1 MTLEVR
7 LLSAFVR
14 KVDIA
19 KHYPGGCPE
28 FEQRHVL
35 GNSDTQ
41 LYSLVAM
48 SPKDLEASLQDIV
61 SAGFQ
66 ADQFCAVADM
76 WHGPI
81 QSVPTIQFHCQA
93 DTFPPVW
100 FASAAGG
107 SWRNSRRNRPL
118 MGTLSGGLR
127 TSFRAQGFSCAW
139 GPPFGC
145 GAWLGHCEGRAL
157 SPPKVGVK
165 GQWQSIGRVADVQ
178 ANQFP

>member
-1 MTLEVR
+1 MTGNGNQAESVSSLTAAGFLFFTGDLRPTCQPGHIAKLAKQEIVMTLEVR

-100 FASAAGG
+100 FASAAGETAHG
-107 SWRNSRRNRPL
+107 
-118 MGTLSGGLR
+118 
-127 TSFRAQGFSCAW
+127 
-139 GPPFGC
+139 
-145 GAWLGHCEGRAL
+145 
-157 SPPKVGVK
+157 
-165 GQWQSIGRVADVQ
+165 
-178 ANQFP
+178 